1 MLLRVSSSQ
10 NLWTRPQ
17 MLGSPGA
24 APGDPALTPETTGL
38 HPINHYLGA
47 LSPEGLETP
56 QKSLPL
62 GPPGAWGPYLQ
73 LLAKRGK
80 PMAHQTRLAQP
91 ETRPPPQRA
100 GPNRP
105 SMCKPQGR
113 KRTEIRALSH
123 LPERRSRF
131 PHPLIQ
137 LKTLL
142 LLKARNSRLR

>member
-1 MLLRVSSSQ
+1 
-10 NLWTRPQ
+10 

-80 PMAHQTRLAQP
+80 PMALQTPLAQM
-91 ETRPPPQRA
+91 EARLPPQRA
-100 GPNRP
+100 GPN
-105 SMCKPQGR
+105 SLKMGEPQGR
-113 KRTEIRALSH
+113 KRTERRALSH
-123 LPERRSRF
+123 LTESRSRF

-142 LLKARNSRLR
+142 LLKARNSRPR